1 MIHIDEEMDKINRH
15 MMEKGYKLTTQRKA
29 TVRVLL
35 ENERDHLSA
44 EDVYMRLKDCYPGIG
59 LATVYRTLELLNE
72 LHIVEKM
79 NFGDGVARFD
89 LRHDDH
95 EHMHHHLICTEC
107 GAVEEIKDDWLLA
120 LEQKLES
127 EYGFKVSDHR
137 LDFMGHY
144 TDCKKGHCIREKSPA
159 VLS

>member
-1 MIHIDEEMDKINRH
+1 MVHIDEEMDKINRH

-44 EDVYMRLKDCYPGIG
+44 EDVYMRLKDTYPGIG

-95 EHMHHHLICTEC
+95 EHMHHHLICNEC
-107 GAVEEIKDDWLLA
+107 GAVEEIKDDWLLV
-120 LEQKLES
+120 LEQKLER
-127 EYGFKVSDHR
+127 EYGFKVLDHR

-144 TDCKKGHCIREKSPA
+144 SDCKKGHCTREKATVTMS
-159 VLS
+159 